1 MYNPGYQVDV
11 IDPYYSPPVEVVEV
25 MPPPMMQPTYVQ
37 PGYGQ
42 PAVVVTQPQTVYV
55 EENSGPTA
63 EQMECCLML
72 GACCVMEEAG
82 CVIL

>member
-11 IDPYYSPPVEVVEV
+11 IDPYYPPPVEVIEV
-25 MPPPMMQPTYVQ
+25 MPPPMVQ
-37 PGYGQ
+37 PVYGQ

-55 EENSGPTA
+55 EDNNGVTRD
-63 EQMECCLML
+63 QMECCLML